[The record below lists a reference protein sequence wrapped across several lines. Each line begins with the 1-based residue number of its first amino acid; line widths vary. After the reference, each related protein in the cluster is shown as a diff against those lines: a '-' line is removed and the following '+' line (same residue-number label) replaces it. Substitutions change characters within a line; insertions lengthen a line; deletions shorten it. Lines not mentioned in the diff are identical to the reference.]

1 MNDGFGNRN
10 KPQAP
15 AAKPRAKP
23 LKRPTQARARFTV
36 EAIFEAFVRIFRRY
50 GWAGVTT
57 RAVALE
63 AGVAVGTLYDYFP
76 SKEALLSGYVRHCI
90 EGLLAR
96 IDSEVI
102 QPSQLNWRERVR
114 LLVRIGGSLA
124 QSPLDAPGL
133 LQLEQQIAEPKHH
146 QRVFHEL
153 SGKWREALAAC
164 HDLPQ
169 APSAETVEALF
180 IAAWGGWR
188 YGLLV
193 GLDEPQRQRWWAELE
208 ELCLAR
214 LGG

>member
-1 MNDGFGNRN
+1 MNDGFGNWH
-10 KPQAP
+10 KPPAQ

-23 LKRPTQARARFTV
+23 LKRPSQARARFTV
-36 EAIFEAFVRIFRRY
+36 EAIFEAFVRILRRH

-90 EGLLAR
+90 EALLVR

-102 QPSQLNWRERVR
+102 QPGHLDWRERVR
-114 LLVRIGGSLA
+114 LLVRVGGNLA
-124 QSPLDAPGL
+124 QSYLDVPEL

-153 SGKWREALAAC
+153 SSKWREALAAC

-169 APSAETVEALF
+169 APAAETVDALF

-188 YGLLV
+188 YGLLA
-193 GLDEPQRQRWWAELE
+193 GLDETRRQRWWAELE
-208 ELCLAR
+208 HLCLAR